1 MEDGRWDIGGGVR
14 IKMKTKW
21 NMEYWIWD
29 TGCGEGMRMKMSFAG
44 DGRWGRDED

>member
-1 MEDGRWDIGGGVR
+1 MK

-29 TGCGEGMRMKMSFAG
+29 TGCGEGMKIRIRMK
-44 DGRWGRDED
+44 